1 MPIEPYRGVYPTI
14 DPTAY
19 VHPSAVI
26 IGDVHIGA
34 YSSIW
39 PGVVIRGDVNFIR
52 IGARSNIQD
61 GSILH
66 VTRPT
71 PEQPQGIPLLIGDDV
86 TIGHQVSLHA
96 CHLHARSMIG
106 IGAIVLD
113 GVVVEEEAM
122 VGAGSLV
129 APGKR
134 VLSGELWL
142 GSPAK
147 AVRILDDKARRAIAA
162 TTENYV
168 RLGLEYGQTTA
179 EKPQ

>member
-1 MPIEPYRGVYPTI
+1 MPVEPYRDIWPSI

-34 YSSIW
+34 NCSIW
-39 PGVVIRGDVNFIR
+39 PGVVIRGDVNYIR
-52 IGARSNIQD
+52 IGARSNVQD

-66 VTRPT
+66 VTRVT
-71 PEQPQGIPLLIGDDV
+71 EEHPQGIPLLIDEDV

-96 CHLHARSMIG
+96 CHLRARSMVG

-134 VLSGELWL
+134 VGAGELWL

-147 AVRILDDKARRAIAA
+147 MVRILDERARRAIAA

-168 RLGLEYGQTTA
+168 RLANEYRLSTHASG
-179 EKPQ
+179 

>member
-1 MPIEPYRGVYPTI
+1 MPIEPYRGILPTI

-19 VHPSAVI
+19 VHPSAII

-39 PGVVIRGDVNFIR
+39 PGVVIRGDVNFVR

-71 PEQPQGIPLLIGDDV
+71 EENPNGIPLLIEDEV

-96 CHLHARSMIG
+96 CHLRSRSMVG

-134 VLSGELWL
+134 VASGELWL

-147 AVRILDDKARRAIAA
+147 PVRLLDERARQAIAA

-168 RLGLEYGQTTA
+168 RLATEFRQALQTSG
-179 EKPQ
+179 

>member
-1 MPIEPYRGVYPTI
+1 MPIEPYRGVSPTI

-71 PEQPQGIPLLIGDDV
+71 AEHPQGIPLLIDADV
-86 TIGHQVSLHA
+86 TVGHQVSLHA
-96 CHLHARSMIG
+96 CHLQARSMVG

-134 VLSGELWL
+134 VLRGELWL

-147 AVRILDDKARRAIAA
+147 AVRVLDEKARRAIAA

-168 RLGLEYGQTTA
+168 RLAMEYRQAALDG
-179 EKPQ
+179 PQ